1 MLQQNQAPCKDGGQN
16 RSKPAQLP
24 FGSGPRPGSE
34 PDPRLDIAAML
45 AGWSK
50 LGQNLGPVMLSSN
63 TPTRDTRS
71 LLRLVTVVLVLASCF
86 GCGNAE
92 DAAPPGAPVQV
103 MTRNLYLG
111 ADLTPLA
118 LVLDPTDIPEVAAD
132 LWDRVQQRDFP
143 ARAEVV
149 ADEIMQ
155 VEPDLVALQEVALYR
170 TQVPGDVLSG
180 NLSPNAT
187 DVALDFLDLLMNAI
201 EQRGGGYRVAGAAE
215 NSDAELP
222 VADGQGGSFDLRL
235 TDRDVILARDTA
247 ETSSF
252 EVVPFSAT
260 FDLSVGGVDG
270 LPISFL
276 RSTSHVDAV
285 VGDARLVFGNS
296 HLEVEL
302 VSSVQY
308 QQASELVD
316 AYKDV
321 SEPLLLLGDFNSA
334 PETESYRL
342 IADSFDDTYPAVSDG
357 APGYTCCQSDDLA
370 NTESTADE
378 RIDLVL
384 SRGSWRVRSVDIIGS
399 DPELG
404 RTDSG
409 LWASDHFGVAATLE
423 LSP

>member
-1 MLQQNQAPCKDGGQN
+1 
-16 RSKPAQLP
+16 
-24 FGSGPRPGSE
+24 
-34 PDPRLDIAAML
+34 ML

-50 LGQNLGPVMLSSN
+50 LGQNLGPVMLSPN
-63 TPTRDTRS
+63 PPTRDTRS
-71 LLRLVTVVLVLASCF
+71 LEGRLYRRSRTLLLFGCALTAMSAL

-92 DAAPPGAPVQV
+92 DSAAPGAPVQV

-132 LWDRVQQRDFP
+132 LWDRVQASDFP
-143 ARAEVV
+143 GRAEVV
-149 ADEIMQ
+149 ADEITTLQ
-155 VEPDLVALQEVALYR
+155 PDLVALQEVALYR

-187 DVALDFLDLLMNAI
+187 EVVLDFLDLLMTAI
-201 EQRGGGYRVAGAAE
+201 DQRGGGYRVAGAAE

-247 ETSSF
+247 ETSNF
-252 EVVPFSAT
+252 EVIPFSAS

-270 LPISFL
+270 LPVSFL

-285 VGDARLVFGNS
+285 VGDARMVFGNS

-302 VSSVQY
+302 VASVQH
-308 QQASELVD
+308 QQATELID
-316 AYKDV
+316 AYKGV
-321 SEPLLLLGDFNSA
+321 SEPLLLLGDFNSK

-342 IADSFDDTYPAVSDG
+342 ITDSFDDTYPAVSDG
-357 APGYTCCQSDDLA
+357 ASGYTCCQSDDLA

-399 DPELG
+399 DRELG